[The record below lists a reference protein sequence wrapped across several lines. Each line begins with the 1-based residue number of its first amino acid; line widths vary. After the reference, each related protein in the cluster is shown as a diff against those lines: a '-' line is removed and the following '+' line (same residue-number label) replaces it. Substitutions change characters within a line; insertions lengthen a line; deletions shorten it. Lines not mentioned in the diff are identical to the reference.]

1 MTGMNWIKRFGPLIL
16 VALAVAAVIASGLGD
31 HLSLAELKA
40 RRDQLQGFVAL
51 HPVLSFGLY
60 ILIYIAVVS
69 LSLPGALVMTLS
81 GGFLFGP
88 WLGAAAASSGASL
101 GAAVIFL
108 VCRTAVGDSLRGKA
122 GSTISRIEEGV
133 RRDAFSYILTLRLIP
148 AIPFWLVNLAA
159 GFVNIPLRTF
169 LAATV
174 LGILPGS
181 LVYSGLGAGLGEVF
195 ASGQEPNL
203 RVIFEPH
210 VLLPLVGLG
219 LLSLLPVVLRRFRKS
234 GDAA

>member
-1 MTGMNWIKRFGPLIL
+1 MNWIKRFGPLIL
-16 VALAVAAVIASGLGD
+16 VALAVAVVLASGLAD
-31 HLSLAELKA
+31 HLSLVELKA

-51 HPVLSFGLY
+51 HPALSFGLF

-108 VCRTAVGDSLRGKA
+108 VCRSAVGDSLRGKA
-122 GSTISRIEEGV
+122 GSTIAKIEEGV

-148 AIPFWLVNLAA
+148 VMPFWLVNLAA

-234 GDAA
+234 GDAV

>member
-1 MTGMNWIKRFGPLIL
+1 MNWIKRFGPLIL
-16 VALAVAAVIASGLGD
+16 VALAVAVVLASGLGD

>member
-1 MTGMNWIKRFGPLIL
+1 MNWIKRFGPLIL
-16 VALAVAAVIASGLGD
+16 VALAVAVVLASGLAD
-31 HLSLAELKA
+31 HLSLVELKA
-40 RRDQLQGFVAL
+40 RRDQLQDFVAL
-51 HPVLSFGLY
+51 HPALSFGLY

-108 VCRTAVGDSLRGKA
+108 VCRSAVGDSLRGKA
-122 GSTISRIEEGV
+122 GSTIAKIEEGV

-148 AIPFWLVNLAA
+148 VMPFWLVNLAA

-234 GDAA
+234 EKTS

>member
-1 MTGMNWIKRFGPLIL
+1 MKWIKRFGPLIL
-16 VALAVAAVIASGLGD
+16 VALAVAVVLASGLAD
-31 HLSLAELKA
+31 HLSLVELKA

-51 HPVLSFGLY
+51 HPALSFGLY

-108 VCRTAVGDSLRGKA
+108 VCRSAVGDSLRGKA
-122 GSTISRIEEGV
+122 GSTIAKIEEGV

-148 AIPFWLVNLAA
+148 VMPFWLVNLAA

-210 VLLPLVGLG
+210 VLVPLVGLG
-219 LLSLLPVVLRRFRKS
+219 LLSLVPVVLRRFRKS
-234 GDAA
+234 GDAV

>member
-1 MTGMNWIKRFGPLIL
+1 MNWIKRFGPLIL

-51 HPVLSFGLY
+51 HPLLSFGLY

-234 GDAA
+234 GDAI

>member
-1 MTGMNWIKRFGPLIL
+1 MNWLKRFGPLI
-16 VALAVAAVIASGLGD
+16 VIALAVAAVFASGVAD
-31 HLSLAELKA
+31 HLSLVELKE

-69 LSLPGALVMTLS
+69 LSLPGALIMTLS

-88 WLGAAAASSGASL
+88 WLGSAAAASGASM

-108 VCRTAVGDSLRGKA
+108 VCRSAIGDSLRGKA
-122 GSTISRIEEGV
+122 GSTIAKIEDGV

-148 AIPFWLVNLAA
+148 VMPFWLVNLAA
-159 GFVNIPLRTF
+159 GFVDIPLRTF
-169 LAATV
+169 LSATV

-181 LVYSGLGAGLGEVF
+181 LVYAGLGSGLGEVF
-195 ASGQEPNL
+195 ASGQDPNL

-234 GDAA
+234 ENTL

>member
-1 MTGMNWIKRFGPLIL
+1 MNWIKRFGPLIL

-148 AIPFWLVNLAA
+148 VMPFWLVNLAA

-234 GDAA
+234 GDAI

>member
-1 MTGMNWIKRFGPLIL
+1 MNWIKRFGPLIL
-16 VALAVAAVIASGLGD
+16 VALAVAVVLASGLAD
-31 HLSLAELKA
+31 HLSLVELKA

-51 HPVLSFGLY
+51 HPALSFGLY

-108 VCRTAVGDSLRGKA
+108 VCRSAVGDSLRGKA
-122 GSTISRIEEGV
+122 GSTIAKIEEGV

-148 AIPFWLVNLAA
+148 VMPFWLVNLAA

-234 GDAA
+234 GDPI

>member
-1 MTGMNWIKRFGPLIL
+1 MNWIKRFGPLI
-16 VALAVAAVIASGLGD
+16 VIALAVAAVIASGLAD
-31 HLSLAELKA
+31 HLSLAELKE

-51 HPVLSFGLY
+51 HPALSFGLY

-88 WLGAAAASSGASL
+88 WLGAAAAASGASL
-101 GAAVIFL
+101 GAAVIFM
-108 VCRTAVGDSLRGKA
+108 VCRSAVGDSLRGKA
-122 GSTISRIEEGV
+122 GSTISKIEEGV

-148 AIPFWLVNLAA
+148 VMPFWLVNLAA
-159 GFVNIPLRTF
+159 GFVDIPLRTF
-169 LAATV
+169 LSATV

-181 LVYSGLGAGLGEVF
+181 LVYAGLGSGLGEVF

-234 GDAA
+234 EKTS

>member
-1 MTGMNWIKRFGPLIL
+1 MNWIKRFGPLIL
-16 VALAVAAVIASGLGD
+16 VALAVAVVLASGLAD
-31 HLSLAELKA
+31 HLSLVELKA
-40 RRDQLQGFVAL
+40 RRDQLQDFVAL
-51 HPVLSFGLY
+51 HPALSFGLY

-108 VCRTAVGDSLRGKA
+108 VCRSAVGDSLRGKA
-122 GSTISRIEEGV
+122 GSTIAKIEEGV

-148 AIPFWLVNLAA
+148 VMPFWLVNLAA

-203 RVIFEPH
+203 GVIFEPH

-234 GDAA
+234 GDPI

>member
-1 MTGMNWIKRFGPLIL
+1 MTGMKWIKRFGPLIII
-16 VALAVAAVIASGLGD
+16 ALAVAAVFATGLAD
-31 HLSLAELKA
+31 HLSLEELKA

-51 HPVLSFGLY
+51 HPALSFGLY
-60 ILIYIAVVS
+60 ILIYVAVVS

-88 WLGAAAASSGASL
+88 WLGAAAAASGASL
-101 GAAVIFL
+101 GAAVIFM
-108 VCRTAVGDSLRGKA
+108 VCRSAVGDSLRGKA
-122 GSTISRIEEGV
+122 GSTIAKIEEGV

-148 AIPFWLVNLAA
+148 VMPFWLVNLAA

-169 LAATV
+169 LSATV

-181 LVYSGLGAGLGEVF
+181 LVYAGLGSGLGEVF

-234 GDAA
+234 EKTS

>member
-1 MTGMNWIKRFGPLIL
+1 MNWIKRFGPLIL
-16 VALAVAAVIASGLGD
+16 VALAVAVVFASGLAD
-31 HLSLAELKA
+31 HLTLVELKA

-108 VCRTAVGDSLRGKA
+108 VCRSAVGDSLRGKA
-122 GSTISRIEEGV
+122 GSTIAKIEEGV

-148 AIPFWLVNLAA
+148 VMPFWLVNLAA
-159 GFVNIPLRTF
+159 GFVDIPLRTF

-181 LVYSGLGAGLGEVF
+181 LVYSGLGSGLGEVF

-210 VLLPLVGLG
+210 LLLPLVGLG

-234 GDAA
+234 EETS

>member
-1 MTGMNWIKRFGPLIL
+1 MNWIKRFGPLI
-16 VALAVAAVIASGLGD
+16 VIALAVAAVIASGLAD
-31 HLSLAELKA
+31 HLSLAELKE

-51 HPVLSFGLY
+51 YPALSLGLY
-60 ILIYIAVVS
+60 ILIYIAVVG

-88 WLGAAAASSGASL
+88 WLGAAAAASGASM

-108 VCRTAVGDSLRGKA
+108 VCRSAVGDSLRGKA
-122 GSTISRIEEGV
+122 GSTISKIEEGV

-148 AIPFWLVNLAA
+148 VMPFWLVNLAA
-159 GFVNIPLRTF
+159 GFVDIPLRTF
-169 LAATV
+169 LSATV
-174 LGILPGS
+174 MGILPGS
-181 LVYSGLGAGLGEVF
+181 LVYAGLGSGLGEVF

-234 GDAA
+234 EKTS

>member
-1 MTGMNWIKRFGPLIL
+1 MNWIKRFGPLIL
-16 VALAVAAVIASGLGD
+16 VALAVAVVLASGLAD
-31 HLSLAELKA
+31 HLSLVELKA

-51 HPVLSFGLY
+51 HPALSFGLY

-108 VCRTAVGDSLRGKA
+108 VCRSAVGDSLRGKA
-122 GSTISRIEEGV
+122 GSTIAKIEEGV

-148 AIPFWLVNLAA
+148 VMPFWLVNLAA

-234 GDAA
+234 GDAV

>member
-1 MTGMNWIKRFGPLIL
+1 MNWIKRFGPLIL
-16 VALAVAAVIASGLGD
+16 VALAVAVVLASGLAD
-31 HLSLAELKA
+31 HLSLVELKA

-51 HPVLSFGLY
+51 HPALSFGLY

-108 VCRTAVGDSLRGKA
+108 VCRSAVGDSLRGKA
-122 GSTISRIEEGV
+122 GSTIAKIEEGV

-148 AIPFWLVNLAA
+148 VMPFWLVNLAA

-169 LAATV
+169 LSATV

-181 LVYSGLGAGLGEVF
+181 LVYAGLGSGLGEVF

-234 GDAA
+234 EKTS

>member
-1 MTGMNWIKRFGPLIL
+1 MNWIKRFGPLIL
-16 VALAVAAVIASGLGD
+16 VALAVAVVLASGLAD
-31 HLSLAELKA
+31 HLSLVELKA

-51 HPVLSFGLY
+51 HPALSFGLY

-148 AIPFWLVNLAA
+148 VMPFWLVNLAA

-181 LVYSGLGAGLGEVF
+181 LVYAGLGSGLGEVF

-203 RVIFEPH
+203 GGIFEPH

-234 GDAA
+234 GDPI

>member
-1 MTGMNWIKRFGPLIL
+1 MNWIKRFGPLIL
-16 VALAVAAVIASGLGD
+16 VALAVAVVLASGLAD
-31 HLSLAELKA
+31 HLSLVELKA

-51 HPVLSFGLY
+51 HPALSFGLY

-88 WLGAAAASSGASL
+88 WLGAAAASSGASM

-108 VCRTAVGDSLRGKA
+108 VCRSAVGDSLRGKA

-148 AIPFWLVNLAA
+148 VMPFWLVNLAA

-234 GDAA
+234 GDAV

>member
-1 MTGMNWIKRFGPLIL
+1 MNWIKRFGPLIL
-16 VALAVAAVIASGLGD
+16 VALAVAVVLASGLAD
-31 HLSLAELKA
+31 HLSLVELKA

-51 HPVLSFGLY
+51 HPALSFGLY

-108 VCRTAVGDSLRGKA
+108 VCRSAVGDNLRGKA
-122 GSTISRIEEGV
+122 GSTIAKIEEGV

-148 AIPFWLVNLAA
+148 VMPFWLVNLAA

-203 RVIFEPH
+203 GVIFEPH

-234 GDAA
+234 GDAV

>member
-1 MTGMNWIKRFGPLIL
+1 MNWIKRFGPLIL
-16 VALAVAAVIASGLGD
+16 VALAVAVVLASGLAD
-31 HLSLAELKA
+31 HLSLVELKA

-51 HPVLSFGLY
+51 HPALSFGLY

-148 AIPFWLVNLAA
+148 VMPFWLVNLAA

-234 GDAA
+234 GDAV

>member
-1 MTGMNWIKRFGPLIL
+1 MKWIKRFGPLI
-16 VALAVAAVIASGLGD
+16 VIALAVAVVIASGVAD
-31 HLSLAELKA
+31 HLSLVELKA
-40 RRDQLQGFVAL
+40 RRDQLQGFVTL
-51 HPVLSFGLY
+51 HPALSFGLY

-108 VCRTAVGDSLRGKA
+108 VCRSAVGDSLRGKA

-148 AIPFWLVNLAA
+148 VMPFWLVNLAA
-159 GFVNIPLRTF
+159 GFVDIPLRTF
-169 LAATV
+169 LSATV

-181 LVYSGLGAGLGEVF
+181 LVYAGLGSGLGEVF

-234 GDAA
+234 EKTS

>member
-1 MTGMNWIKRFGPLIL
+1 MNWIKRFGPLIL
-16 VALAVAAVIASGLGD
+16 VALAVAVVFASGLAD
-31 HLSLAELKA
+31 HLTLVELKA

-108 VCRTAVGDSLRGKA
+108 VCRSAVGDSLRGKA
-122 GSTISRIEEGV
+122 GSTIAKIEEGV

-148 AIPFWLVNLAA
+148 VMPFWLVNLAA

-181 LVYSGLGAGLGEVF
+181 LVYSGLGSGLGEVF

-210 VLLPLVGLG
+210 LLLPLVGLG

-234 GDAA
+234 EETS

>member
-1 MTGMNWIKRFGPLIL
+1 MNWIKRFGPLIL
-16 VALAVAAVIASGLGD
+16 VALAVAVVLASGLAD
-31 HLSLAELKA
+31 HLSLVELKA

-51 HPVLSFGLY
+51 HPALSFGLY

-108 VCRTAVGDSLRGKA
+108 VCRSAVGDNLRGKA
-122 GSTISRIEEGV
+122 GSTIAKIEEGV

-148 AIPFWLVNLAA
+148 VMPFWLVNLAA

-234 GDAA
+234 GDAV

>member
-1 MTGMNWIKRFGPLIL
+1 
-16 VALAVAAVIASGLGD
+16 
-31 HLSLAELKA
+31 
-40 RRDQLQGFVAL
+40 
-51 HPVLSFGLY
+51 
-60 ILIYIAVVS
+60 
-69 LSLPGALVMTLS
+69 MTLS

-108 VCRTAVGDSLRGKA
+108 VCRSAVGDSLRGKA
-122 GSTISRIEEGV
+122 GSTIAKIEEGV

-148 AIPFWLVNLAA
+148 VMPFWLVNLAA

-234 GDAA
+234 GDAV

>member
-1 MTGMNWIKRFGPLIL
+1 
-16 VALAVAAVIASGLGD
+16 
-31 HLSLAELKA
+31 
-40 RRDQLQGFVAL
+40 
-51 HPVLSFGLY
+51 
-60 ILIYIAVVS
+60 
-69 LSLPGALVMTLS
+69 MTLS

-88 WLGAAAASSGASL
+88 WLGAGAAASGASM

-108 VCRTAVGDSLRGKA
+108 VCRSAVGDSLRGKA
-122 GSTISRIEEGV
+122 GSTIAKIEEGV

-148 AIPFWLVNLAA
+148 VMPFWLVNLAA
-159 GFVNIPLRTF
+159 GFVDIPLRTF
-169 LAATV
+169 LSATV

-181 LVYSGLGAGLGEVF
+181 LVYAGLGSGLGEVF
-195 ASGQEPNL
+195 ASGQDPNL

-234 GDAA
+234 EKTL

>member
-1 MTGMNWIKRFGPLIL
+1 MNWIKRFGPLIV
-16 VALAVAAVIASGLGD
+16 VALAVAAVIASGLAD
-31 HLSLAELKA
+31 HLSLAELKE

-51 HPVLSFGLY
+51 HPALSFGLY
-60 ILIYIAVVS
+60 ILIYIGVVS

-101 GAAVIFL
+101 GAAVIFM

-122 GSTISRIEEGV
+122 GSTIAKIEEGV

-148 AIPFWLVNLAA
+148 VMPFWLVNLAA

>member
-1 MTGMNWIKRFGPLIL
+1 MNWIKRFGPLIL

-51 HPVLSFGLY
+51 HPLLSFGLY

>member
-1 MTGMNWIKRFGPLIL
+1 MNWIKRFGPLIL
-16 VALAVAAVIASGLGD
+16 VALAVAVVLASGLAD
-31 HLSLAELKA
+31 HLSLVELKA

-51 HPVLSFGLY
+51 HPALSFGLY

-88 WLGAAAASSGASL
+88 WLGAAAASSGASM

-148 AIPFWLVNLAA
+148 VMPFWLVNLAA

-234 GDAA
+234 GDAV

>member
-1 MTGMNWIKRFGPLIL
+1 MNWIKRFGPLIL
-16 VALAVAAVIASGLGD
+16 VALAVAVVFASGLAD
-31 HLSLAELKA
+31 HLTLVELKA

-108 VCRTAVGDSLRGKA
+108 VCRSAVGDSLRGKA
-122 GSTISRIEEGV
+122 GSTIAKIEEGV

-148 AIPFWLVNLAA
+148 VMPFWLVNLAA

-181 LVYSGLGAGLGEVF
+181 LVYSGLGSGLGEVF

-234 GDAA
+234 EETS

>member
-1 MTGMNWIKRFGPLIL
+1 MNWLKRFGPLI
-16 VALAVAAVIASGLGD
+16 VIALAVAAVFASGVAD
-31 HLSLAELKA
+31 HLSLVELKE

-69 LSLPGALVMTLS
+69 LSLPGALIMTLS

-88 WLGAAAASSGASL
+88 WLGAAAAASGASM

-108 VCRTAVGDSLRGKA
+108 VCRSAIGDSLRGKA
-122 GSTISRIEEGV
+122 GSTIAKIEDGV

-148 AIPFWLVNLAA
+148 VMPFWLVNLAA
-159 GFVNIPLRTF
+159 GFVDIPLRTF
-169 LAATV
+169 LSATV

-181 LVYSGLGAGLGEVF
+181 LVYAGLGSGLGEVF
-195 ASGQEPNL
+195 ASGQDPNL
-203 RVIFEPH
+203 RFIFEPH

-234 GDAA
+234 ENTL

>member
-1 MTGMNWIKRFGPLIL
+1 MNWIKRFGPLIL

-148 AIPFWLVNLAA
+148 VMPFWLVNLAA